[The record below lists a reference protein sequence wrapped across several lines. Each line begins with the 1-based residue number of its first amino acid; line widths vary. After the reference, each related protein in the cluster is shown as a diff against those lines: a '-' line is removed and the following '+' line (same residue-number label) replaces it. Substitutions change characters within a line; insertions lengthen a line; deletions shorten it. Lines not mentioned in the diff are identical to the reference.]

1 LLTVGVS
8 SGDKWAAVT
17 DLWESEVNPLPNK
30 NEREVFDKTLSA
42 TLTGRTD
49 QKPGE
54 LSLSRTQPQPVPFFN
69 IAGQIGAK
77 LVQYAKPGVSKK
89 VLAAMAEDP
98 DPAASLANI
107 RKLLVG
113 PTHKLHDAMFE
124 EIVTILEESDREV
137 QISLRALES
146 RCVKL
151 SHVTSELVAT
161 SVESRDQNRSQ
172 IELLQKEIQKSA
184 AAQQEMLS
192 EMFLAIDEKIEQLAL
207 QVDQKIESLSKK
219 FEADMR
225 EAAAVQERKMQELET
240 KCRANSGEAANL
252 LENRLITLER
262 RSNSEKENLHQVFSG
277 GLSSMADRL
286 KALRDS

>member
-1 LLTVGVS
+1 M
-8 SGDKWAAVT
+8 
-17 DLWESEVNPLPNK
+17 NPLPNK
-30 NEREVFDKTLSA
+30 NERETFDRALSA
-42 TLTGRTD
+42 TSTGRTE
-49 QKPGE
+49 QKSGE

-77 LVQYAKPGVSKK
+77 LVQYAKPGMSKK

-98 DPAASLANI
+98 DPATSLANI

-124 EIVTILEESDREV
+124 EVVTILEESDREV
-137 QISLRALES
+137 QNSLRALDS

-151 SHVTSELVAT
+151 SHITTELVTS
-161 SVESRDQNRSQ
+161 SIESRDQNRAQ

-192 EMFLAIDEKIEQLAL
+192 EMFLAIDAKIEQLAL
-207 QVDQKIESLSKK
+207 QVDQKVESLSKK
-219 FEADMR
+219 IEADMH
-225 EAAAVQERKMQELET
+225 EAAAVQERKMQELEA
-240 KCRANSGEAANL
+240 KCLASSREAANL
-252 LENRLITLER
+252 LENRLVNLEG
-262 RSNSEKENLHQVFSG
+262 RSNSEKDDLHEVFSG
-277 GLSSMADRL
+277 GLSSMANRL